1 MFALKES
8 PLKMLYGNTNESS
21 TVPDA
26 KPIPSLIFDTPFP
39 NNKNVILPKRL
50 DTAFEALSNTTT
62 TQSKKESFAAAI
74 NAGPFYEDNHLILAN
89 SFNEKADNATHAW
102 NSRVLKRLPGTY
114 LVDIQ
119 RIWEGYDGRWV
130 QNTPLLLRFETI
142 DIVLTPSAD
151 GKSISVWTGYLDTN
165 APVYVQR
172 NNSPEAIEA
181 NKYSCLNWLT
191 YRRNTHSIGKKVVNA
206 QMFSLVSCLNTP
218 IDAAQESSVDLDK
231 SFEEDSCSEPR
242 TLFILTLE
250 NNKTYTFVNKSGN
263 LYMCS

>member
-8 PLKMLYGNTNESS
+8 PLKTLYGSTNESS
-21 TVPDA
+21 TVPDT
-26 KPIPSLIFDTPFP
+26 KPIPSLAFDIPLP
-39 NNKNVILPKRL
+39 NGKNVILPKRL
-50 DTAFEALSNTTT
+50 DTAYEALTNTTSI
-62 TQSKKESFAAAI
+62 QRKKESFAVAI

-89 SFNEKADNATHAW
+89 SFNKKADSTTHVW
-102 NSRVLKRLPGTY
+102 NRRVLKRLPGTY

-130 QNTPLLLRFETI
+130 QNAPLLLRFETI
-142 DIVLTPSAD
+142 DIVLTPSSD
-151 GKSISVWTGYLDTN
+151 GKSIDVWTGYLDTN
-165 APVYVQR
+165 APIYAQR

-181 NKYSCLNWLT
+181 NKYSCLNWLA

-206 QMFSLVSCLNTP
+206 HMLSLVSCLNAH
-218 IDAAQESSVDLDK
+218 IDTAQESSVDLDK
-231 SFEEDSCSEPR
+231 SSGEDSCSEPR

-250 NNKTYTFVNKSGN
+250 NNKTYTFINKSGN